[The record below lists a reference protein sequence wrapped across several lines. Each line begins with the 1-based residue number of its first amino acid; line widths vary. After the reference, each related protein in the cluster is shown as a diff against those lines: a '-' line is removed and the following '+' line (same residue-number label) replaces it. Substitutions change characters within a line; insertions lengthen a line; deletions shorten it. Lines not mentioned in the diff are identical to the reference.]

1 MSRNKRIIIESQ
13 ESKSISAAKKLLMHR
28 LGYNEQQAD
37 EFVRVKLRN
46 DLSSLRNPKCAK
58 FILGATRMF
67 IDGQLTDSE
76 TILTLDRALRLCTD
90 SEYYNQL
97 DRNLN
102 KMSVSDFINMMQP
115 IMDAEQERSRQ
126 EVNAQNYSQ
135 GSDYEIVRIDSF
147 EEASKYGDYTSW
159 CITHNENMFDIYTD
173 DGTCQFYFCLKN
185 GFESIPQENG
195 DNCPLDEYGLS
206 MIAVCVDENGNLKTC
221 TCRWNHDNG
230 GDDHIM
236 NEAEISRTVGMNFY
250 GVFKPNNIWQKK
262 IEDVK
267 DQLKIGVDFREIF
280 VFYGH
285 EYDGWRWVRL
295 DKKYNYINSH
305 NELISDIWFDKAN
318 DFERGMGQVELDDK
332 ENLINYDGKFICEEW
347 YSYIFGFSNGV
358 ALVKNVD
365 ELYNY
370 IDLNGKVISSEWF
383 DEANGFTE
391 GVGLVMQNDWYNF
404 IDKKGNLI
412 SDNWFEDAKEFQ
424 EGLARVYV
432 NHGYTFID
440 KQGNFPFNK
449 IFDDAAYFKD
459 GLCKVKKHG
468 MYNFINTYGDYLSDR
483 WFTKT
488 ERFINGR
495 AKVYIDGTCNFINQ
509 IGRVIS
515 NIWFDK
521 AGRTFNNK
529 GFVSVYLRS
538 KGYNFLDRN
547 GGIASKIWFDSVE
560 DLDFDEVNVI
570 KDGKSYYY
578 TPSKNILVDDG
589 GNPIQMESNQ
599 RSHPFNN
606 LHESI
611 IDKKNNNMAKILVKR
626 DNKLVNIGEGKLYT
640 KSQLRL
646 NEDMV
651 DANIGTANGIQQAQ
665 MKAKQLMSQNPSVK
679 SASADAGKID
689 GQKDSNSGEGIKLEV
704 PVNASGQQLAQA
716 QRMTK
721 DQSADDTQ
729 ITFTKDDNAS
739 STTTNESRLMELRS
753 KSVPFSKAELNDFLR
768 IV

>member
-1 MSRNKRIIIESQ
+1 MPRNKRIIIESQ

-67 IDGQLTDSE
+67 IDEQLTDSE

-159 CITHNENMFDIYTD
+159 CITHNENIFDIYTN

-185 GFESIPQENG
+185 GFESIPQEKS

-236 NEAEISRTVGMNFY
+236 NEAEISKTVGMNFY

-280 VFYGH
+280 AFCGH
-285 EYDGWRWVRL
+285 EYDGWRRVRL

-305 NELISDIWFDKAN
+305 NELISDIWFDEAN

-332 ENLINYDGKFICEEW
+332 QNLINYDGKFICEEW
-347 YSYIFGFSNGV
+347 YSFIYGFSNGV

-383 DEANGFTE
+383 DEANEFTG
-391 GVGLVMQNDWYNF
+391 GVGLVMKNDWYNF
-404 IDKKGNLI
+404 IDTEGN
-412 SDNWFEDAKEFQ
+412 
-424 EGLARVYV
+424 
-432 NHGYTFID
+432 
-440 KQGNFPFNK
+440 
-449 IFDDAAYFKD
+449 
-459 GLCKVKKHG
+459 
-468 MYNFINTYGDYLSDR
+468 YLSDR
-483 WFTKT
+483 WYTNA
-488 ERFINGR
+488 ERFIDGR
-495 AKVYIDGTCNFINQ
+495 AKVYLYDTCNFIDK

-515 NIWFDK
+515 NTWFDD
-521 AGRTFNNK
+521 AGQTFDNK
-529 GFVSVYLRS
+529 GFVTVYLRS

-547 GGIASKIWFDSVE
+547 GGIASRIWFDSVG
-560 DLDFDEVNVI
+560 DWYFDKVNVI

-578 TPSKNILVDDG
+578 VPSKNIFVDYK
-589 GNPIQMESNQ
+589 GNPIQMESSQ
-599 RSHPFNN
+599 RSHPLNK

-626 DNKLVNIGEGKLYT
+626 DNKLVSIGEGKLYT

-721 DQSADDTQ
+721 DHSADDAQ

-768 IV
+768 TV